1 MFEEAGTKSSQIQ
14 QLCTL
19 HNTTKKELITIK
31 LLIHLLLVQGVHVLK
46 GNPVLIKTLSCLGRL
61 ASLASHSLSAAQGD
75 YMNKKNQEIFCS

>member
-1 MFEEAGTKSSQIQ
+1 MFEEAGRKSSQIQ

-19 HNTTKKELITIK
+19 HNTTKKELLLK

-75 YMNKKNQEIFCS
+75 YMNKKNQ